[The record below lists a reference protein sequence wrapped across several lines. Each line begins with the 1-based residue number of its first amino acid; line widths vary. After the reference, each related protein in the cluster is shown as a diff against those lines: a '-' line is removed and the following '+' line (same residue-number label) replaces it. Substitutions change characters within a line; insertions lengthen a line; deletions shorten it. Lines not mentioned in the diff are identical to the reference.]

1 MADKT
6 EDIVVRVKN
15 SEAIRAMQEIY
26 GEADKL
32 QKKLDSIYSSML
44 NNNNTISNKDRTTVE
59 NMTGYTN
66 DAISEIQKAM
76 ANAKATGSSGD
87 YERLVNEFT
96 PMLTNLNETLKVLK
110 SDRNS
115 YKIQQ
120 INNAKTTS
128 SKAFK
133 SDHIYMSGP
142 NNTYGGIKDVGR
154 QIEDFK
160 LSLKDLKSDI
170 SNANNSARRVSNN
183 LDIGMRK
190 GSISYNRFQELKSSN
205 KNNAERYDEFEQ
217 ELRSG
222 AGGLYD
228 HFSNVYQTAVSQRD
242 IAREKATNP
251 ETANPYNS
259 KRYAELDEYV
269 KELDKLNKEFENQ
282 AKAVKEYGDK
292 VTKMSQ
298 NLEHAQT
305 KADNRSDDSFNIG
318 YDPNSFMGMLYSR
331 RYSIAR
337 GLTSNAIANITSNI
351 SSGSQQRLSNFDNV
365 KGTAYSLGG
374 RHSDNRVYNAL
385 NDYGYKYG
393 YSASEMSGYLNGYT
407 STTGRTGSLKS
418 LGSMAQSWARQSR
431 LVGNDQ
437 TTQALQQSA
446 GNANNMSPSQMRS
459 LGKVIT
465 NVITNSG
472 MVAKGSQQQE
482 GLTQLYSSLANLG
495 LSQQDEKNLA
505 GFQGLLAKG
514 GSQWQGTQGANNYLA
529 LSNAMFNYNDPT
541 SRRLFA
547 GNNARYSGVE
557 GSARLLEDMQNA
569 SKSPTLFKRQMSNYL
584 SAYNGDIEQAS
595 ASLSQSTGGSVSV
608 SAIKKAYEL
617 SQKGEL
623 SQSKMDSLLNN
634 SSKANKNS
642 DTFENSGTSTVMKNE
657 SALADSALKAS
668 QAVDDFRG
676 VLANITHKA
685 GVTSPLLSTAGSLVG
700 QIGSQVVASMI
711 ASRLNG
717 VLGKSKLFGKVKGT
731 KIGSILFGGGGTKA
745 TEESVKASKEAVKAG
760 EEAVKSGSRVSHLSG
775 YAKSAVTGA
784 KGLIS
789 GAGSKLRGVSGLSR
803 GISPASIDLMDSG
816 AKGLLKTGARSFGL
830 LDTLLIGYD
839 AYSSYKGNSRNRG
852 QRMGK
857 ALGGDIGATLGG
869 AIGGFF
875 GGPLGMVAGG
885 VLGNVVGGFAGKY
898 IGKSIDWFRAKSKS
912 SSSARKTKKETDEET
927 TTLKGYNKMLD
938 KAQKVIQE
946 AKAIQSGN
954 GSSDSSS
961 SDTDDISGS
970 GDEALKKIAKTVSK
984 KTGVPANL
992 VYAQLA
998 LESAHGTSNVSKT
1011 DNNFSGIK
1019 FANQKGAT
1027 QGSISSEGDHYAH
1040 FKTATD
1046 FANAYADL
1054 LNSGYNLKGVTN
1066 AQQFAHALKNGK
1078 YGAYYGSSEASYA
1091 SNLESLAKQYAFG
1104 GLRTHSTGGFIGNT
1118 PTLFGNYVGMESG
1131 TEAFIPLNSVHQ
1143 LSGIS
1148 NLSALSGYFG
1158 KKVVDISDTGKS
1170 TNTTVN
1176 PSYNINLTINGGTDD
1191 AENLANVVA
1200 NRVKDLLK
1208 QYDSE
1213 QASSARQSYYGFE
1226 NSGLYV

>member
-76 ANAKATGSSGD
+76 ANAKATGNSGD

-96 PMLTNLNETLKVLK
+96 PMLTNLNETLKVIK

-154 QIEDFK
+154 QIENFK
-160 LSLKDLKSDI
+160 LALKDLKSDI
-170 SNANNSARRVSNN
+170 SNANNSARRASNN

-190 GSISYNRFQELKSSN
+190 GSISYNRFRELKSSN
-205 KNNAERYDEFEQ
+205 KNNEDRYGQFKK
-217 ELRSG
+217 ELSSTG
-222 AGGLYD
+222 GGLYSN
-228 HFSNVYQTAVSQRD
+228 FSKVYQTAIDQRD

-251 ETANPYNS
+251 KTANPYNS
-259 KRYAELDEYV
+259 KRYAELDEFV
-269 KELDKLNKEFENQ
+269 KELDKLNKEFDNQ
-282 AKAVKEYGDK
+282 AKVVQNYGSK
-292 VTKMSQ
+292 ITKMSQ
-298 NLEHAQT
+298 DLDKAQA

-318 YDPNSFMGMLYSR
+318 YDPNSFRGMLYSR

-351 SSGSQQRLSNFDNV
+351 GSGSQQRLSNFDNI

-393 YSASEMSGYLNGYT
+393 YSASEMSGYLNDYT

-465 NVITNSG
+465 NEITNSG

-495 LSQQDEKNLA
+495 LTQRDEKNLA

-514 GSQWQGTQGANNYLA
+514 GPQWQGTQGASNYLA
-529 LSNAMFNYNDPT
+529 LSSAMFNYNDPT

-547 GNNARYSGVE
+547 GNNPKYSGVE

-634 SSKANKNS
+634 SSKANKND
-642 DTFENSGTSTVMKNE
+642 DTFNKSGTSTVMKNE

-668 QAVDDFRG
+668 QAVDIFRKGLAGINHSTG
-676 VLANITHKA
+676 VM
-685 GVTSPLLSTAGSLVG
+685 SPLLSTAGSLVG

-717 VLGKSKLFGKVKGT
+717 VLGKSKLFGAVRGT
-731 KIGSILFGGGGTKA
+731 KIGSILFGSGGGTKA
-745 TEESVKASKEAVKAG
+745 TEESVKAG

-775 YAKSAVTGA
+775 YAESAITGA
-784 KGLIS
+784 KGIIS
-789 GAGSKLRGVSGLSR
+789 GAGSKLRGLSGLSR
-803 GISPASIDLMDSG
+803 GISPASMDLMDSG

-839 AYSSYKGNSRNRG
+839 AYSSYKGNSKNRG

-869 AIGGFF
+869 G
-875 GGPLGMVAGG
+875 LGLAVGG
-885 VLGNVVGGFAGKY
+885 VPGAVVGGLLGNAVGGFAGKY
-898 IGKSIDWFRAKSKS
+898 VGKGVDWFRAKSKNS
-912 SSSARKTKKETDEET
+912 KKTKKETDEET

-954 GSSDSSS
+954 GSSDNSSS
-961 SDTDDISGS
+961 SNTDDISGS

-998 LESAHGTSNVSKT
+998 LESSHGTSKVSRT

-1027 QGSISSEGDHYAH
+1027 KGSPSPEGDNYAH
-1040 FKTATD
+1040 FKSIGD

-1078 YGAYYGSSEASYA
+1078 WGAYYGAPESSYA

-1104 GLRTHSTGGFIGNT
+1104 GLRTHATGGFIGNT
-1118 PTLFGNYVGMESG
+1118 PTLFGNDVGMESG
-1131 TEAFIPLNSVHQ
+1131 TEAFIPLNAGHQ
-1143 LSGIS
+1143 FSGIS
-1148 NLSALSGYFG
+1148 NLSALAGYFG
-1158 KKVVDISDTGKS
+1158 KKIVDIEDTGKS

-1191 AENLANVVA
+1191 ADNLANVVA
-1200 NRVKDLLK
+1200 NKVKDMLN
-1208 QYDSE
+1208 QYDA
-1213 QASSARQSYYGFE
+1213 QRASLARQNYYGFE
-1226 NSGLYV
+1226 SSGLYV

>member
-15 SEAIRAMQEIY
+15 SEAVRAMQEVY

-32 QKKLDSIYSSML
+32 QKKLDSIYTNML
-44 NNNNTISNKDRTTVE
+44 TNNNTVSNKDRTTVE
-59 NMTGYTN
+59 NMTGYAN
-66 DAISEIQKAM
+66 DAVGEIQKALM
-76 ANAKATGSSGD
+76 NAQVSGNGGD
-87 YERLVNEFT
+87 YERLVSEFG
-96 PMLTNLNETLKVLK
+96 PMLTSLNETLKMLK
-110 SDRNS
+110 SDRNA
-115 YKIQQ
+115 YKIEQ

-133 SDHIYMSGP
+133 SDHIYMAGS
-142 NNTYGGIKDVGR
+142 NNTYGGIKDIGS
-154 QIEDFK
+154 QIDSFK

-170 SNANNSARRVSNN
+170 SNANNTTRRASNN
-183 LDIGMRK
+183 LDIGLRK
-190 GSISYNRFQELKSSN
+190 GTISYNRFQELKSAS
-205 KNNAERYDEFEQ
+205 KNGRSRYAKLSQ
-217 ELRSG
+217 ELNPHSK
-222 AGGLYD
+222 GLYKQFLD
-228 HFSNVYQTAVSQRD
+228 VYKEAVNQRD
-242 IAREKATNP
+242 IAHQKATNP
-251 ETANPYNS
+251 ETANAYNS

-269 KELDKLNKEFENQ
+269 KELDKLNREFETQ
-282 AKAVKEYGDK
+282 AKAVREYGK
-292 VTKMSQ
+292 KLTKM
-298 NLEHAQT
+298 NKDLESAQD
-305 KADNRSDDSFNIG
+305 ASDDKSDDFNIG
-318 YDPNSFMGMLYSR
+318 YDPNSFQGMLYNR

-337 GLTSNAIANITSNI
+337 GAVSGVIANVTS
-351 SSGSQQRLSNFDNV
+351 SFGSGSQQRLSNFDNV

-374 RHSDNRVYNAL
+374 RRADNRVYNAL
-385 NDYGYKYG
+385 SDYGYKYG
-393 YSASEMSGYLNGYT
+393 YSASEMSSYLNDYT
-407 STTGRTGSLKS
+407 STTGRTGSLKE

-459 LGKVIT
+459 LGKIIT
-465 NVITNSG
+465 NEITNSG

-495 LSQQDEKNLA
+495 LSQKDEKNLA

-529 LSNAMFNYNDPT
+529 LSHAMFNYNDPT

-547 GNNARYSGVE
+547 GNNPKYSGVD

-584 SAYNGDIEQAS
+584 STYHGDIENAS
-595 ASLSQSTGGSVSV
+595 ANLSRATNDQVSTTT
-608 SAIKKAYEL
+608 IKKAYKLYE
-617 SQKGEL
+617 KGEL
-623 SQSKMDSLLNN
+623 SNYKMKSLLND

-642 DTFENSGTSTVMKNE
+642 DTFENSGTSTIMKNE

-668 QAVDDFRG
+668 QAVDDFRK
-676 VLANITHKA
+676 VLAGINHST
-685 GVTSPLLSTAGSLVG
+685 GVMSPVVNATGSFIG
-700 QIGSQVVASMI
+700 QIGSQVISSML
-711 ASRLNG
+711 ASRLE
-717 VLGKSKLFGKVKGT
+717 KSKLFGKVTGKFKGT

-745 TEESVKASKEAVKAG
+745 TEESVKASEEAVKAG
-760 EEAVKSGSRVSHLSG
+760 EEAVKSGSRASHLSG
-775 YAKSAVTGA
+775 YAESAVTGA
-784 KGLIS
+784 KGIIS
-789 GAGSKLRGVSGLSR
+789 GAGSKLHGLSGLSR
-803 GISPASIDLMDSG
+803 GISPASMDLMDSG
-816 AKGLLKTGARSFGL
+816 AKDLLKTGARSFGL

-839 AYSSYKGNSRNRG
+839 AYSSYKGNSKNRG

-857 ALGGDIGATLGG
+857 ALGGDIGATAGG

-875 GGPLGMVAGG
+875 GGPLGMIAGG
-885 VLGNVVGGFAGKY
+885 VLGNAVGGFAGKY
-898 IGKSIDWFRAKSKS
+898 IGKGIDWFRAKSKS
-912 SSSARKTKKETDEET
+912 NSSARKTKKEADEET

-954 GSSDSSS
+954 GSSDNSS

-998 LESAHGTSNVSKT
+998 LESSHGTSNVAKT

-1027 QGSISSEGDHYAH
+1027 QGSVSSEGDHYAH
-1040 FKTATD
+1040 FKSIGD

-1054 LNSGYNLKGVTN
+1054 LNSSYNLKGVTN

-1078 YGAYYGSSEASYA
+1078 YGAYYGSSESSYA

-1104 GLRTHSTGGFIGNT
+1104 GLRTHATGGFIGNT
-1118 PTLFGNYVGMESG
+1118 PTLFGNDVGMESG
-1131 TEAFIPLNSVHQ
+1131 TEAFIPLNAGHQ

-1148 NLSALSGYFG
+1148 NLSALAGYFG
-1158 KKVVDISDTGKS
+1158 KKIVDIEDTGKS

-1191 AENLANVVA
+1191 ADNLANVVA
-1200 NRVKDLLK
+1200 NKVKDMLNR
-1208 QYDSE
+1208 YDSE
-1213 QASSARQSYYGFE
+1213 QASQARQNYYGYE

>member
-15 SEAIRAMQEIY
+15 SEAIRAMQEVY

-32 QKKLDSIYSSML
+32 QKKLDSIYTNML
-44 NNNNTISNKDRTTVE
+44 TNNNTISNKDRTTVE
-59 NMTGYTN
+59 NMTGYAN
-66 DAISEIQKAM
+66 DAVGEIQKALM
-76 ANAKATGSSGD
+76 NAQASGDGSD
-87 YERLVNEFT
+87 YERLVSEFG
-96 PMLTNLNETLKVLK
+96 PMLTNLNETLKMLN

-133 SDHIYMSGP
+133 SDHVYMSGP
-142 NNTYGGIKDVGR
+142 NNTYGGIKDISS
-154 QIEDFK
+154 QIENFK
-160 LSLKDLKSDI
+160 LSLKDIKSDI
-170 SNANNSARRVSNN
+170 SNANNTTRRASNN
-183 LDIGMRK
+183 LDMGLRK
-190 GSISYNRFQELKSSN
+190 GTISYNRFQELKSANTNGQS
-205 KNNAERYDEFEQ
+205 RYAILSREFNPQ
-217 ELRSG
+217 
-222 AGGLYD
+222 GGGIY
-228 HFSNVYQTAVSQRD
+228 HEFSKVYNEAVNQRD
-242 IAREKATNP
+242 RARQKATNP
-251 ETANPYNS
+251 ETANAYNS

-269 KELDKLNKEFENQ
+269 KELDKLNKEFETQ
-282 AKAVKEYGDK
+282 AKAVQEYGKKLTEMTKKLNTAQEASDK
-292 VTKMSQ
+292 NS
-298 NLEHAQT
+298 
-305 KADNRSDDSFNIG
+305 DNFNIG
-318 YDPNSFMGMLYSR
+318 YDPNSFQGMLYNR

-337 GLTSNAIANITSNI
+337 GAVSGVVANFTSNF

-374 RHSDNRVYNAL
+374 RKTDNRVYNAL
-385 NDYGYKYG
+385 SDYGYRYG
-393 YSASEMSGYLNGYT
+393 YSAGELSSYLNGYT

-446 GNANNMSPSQMRS
+446 GNANNMSASQMRS

-465 NVITNSG
+465 NEITNSG

-482 GLTQLYSSLANLG
+482 GLAQLYSSLANLG
-495 LSQQDEKNLA
+495 LTQRDEKNLA

-529 LSNAMFNYNDPT
+529 LSSAMFNYNDPT

-547 GNNARYSGVE
+547 GNNAKYSGVE

-584 SAYNGDIEQAS
+584 STYHGDVEQAS
-595 ASLSQSTGGSVSV
+595 ASLSQSTGGQVSV

-623 SQSKMDSLLNN
+623 SNSKMDSLLNN
-634 SSKANKNS
+634 SSKANKND
-642 DTFENSGTSTVMKNE
+642 DTFNKSGTSTIMKNE

-668 QAVDDFRG
+668 QAVDIFRKGLAGINHSTG
-676 VLANITHKA
+676 VM
-685 GVTSPLLSTAGSLVG
+685 SPLLNTAGSFVG
-700 QIGSQVVASMI
+700 QIGSQVISSMI
-711 ASRLNG
+711 ATR
-717 VLGKSKLFGKVKGT
+717 LGKSKLFNSITGKLTGAIGGIFT
-731 KIGSILFGGGGTKA
+731 KGGGGAKV
-745 TEESVKASKEAVKAG
+745 TEEAVEAG
-760 EEAVKSGSRVSHLSG
+760 EEAVKSGSHTSRLSD
-775 YAKSAVTGA
+775 YAKSAISGA
-784 KGLIS
+784 KGAVS
-789 GAGSKLRGVSGLSR
+789 GVGSKLRGFSGLSR
-803 GISPASIDLMDSG
+803 GLGSASEDLMRSG
-816 AKGLLKTGARSFGL
+816 SKGLLKTGMRSFGVLDAL
-830 LDTLLIGYD
+830 LMGYD
-839 AYSSYKGNSRNRG
+839 AYSSYKGSSKTRG

-857 ALGGDIGATLGG
+857 ALGGDLGAT
-869 AIGGFF
+869 IGGTAGLFF
-875 GGPLGMVAGG
+875 GGPLGAVAGG
-885 VLGNVVGGFAGKY
+885 MLGNAVGGFAGKY
-898 IGKSIDWFRAKSKS
+898 VGKGIDWLRSKSKS
-912 SSSARKTKKETDEET
+912 SKKTKKEADEET

-946 AKAIQSGN
+946 AKSIQSGN
-954 GSSDSSS
+954 GSSDNSSS

-992 VYAQLA
+992 IYAQLA
-998 LESAHGTSNVSKT
+998 LESTHGTSKVSQT

-1027 QGSISSEGDHYAH
+1027 KGSPSPEGDNYAH
-1040 FKTATD
+1040 FKTIGD

-1078 YGAYYGSSEASYA
+1078 WGAYYGAPESSYA
-1091 SNLESLAKQYAFG
+1091 NNLESLAKQYAFG

-1118 PTLFGNYVGMESG
+1118 PTLFGNDLGMESG
-1131 TEAFIPLNSVHQ
+1131 TEAFIPLNGAHQ
-1143 LSGIS
+1143 MSALS
-1148 NLSALSGYFG
+1148 NLSSLAGYFG
-1158 KKVVDISDTGKS
+1158 KKVVDIADTGKH
-1170 TNTTVN
+1170 TNTTIN
-1176 PSYNINLTINGGTDD
+1176 PSYNINLTINGGTND
-1191 AENLANVVA
+1191 ADNLASVVA
-1200 NRVKDLLK
+1200 SKVKDMLN
-1208 QYDSE
+1208 QYDAQ
-1213 QASSARQSYYGFE
+1213 QASQLRQNYYGFE

>member
-15 SEAIRAMQEIY
+15 SEAIRAMQEVY

-32 QKKLDSIYSSML
+32 QKKLDSIYTNML
-44 NNNNTISNKDRTTVE
+44 TNNNTISNKDRTTVE
-59 NMTGYTN
+59 NMTGYAN
-66 DAISEIQKAM
+66 DAVGEIQKALM
-76 ANAKATGSSGD
+76 NAQASGNGSD
-87 YERLVNEFT
+87 YERLVSEFG
-96 PMLTNLNETLKVLK
+96 PMLTNLNETLKMLN

-133 SDHIYMSGP
+133 SDHVYMSGP
-142 NNTYGGIKDVGR
+142 NNTYGGIKDISS
-154 QIEDFK
+154 QIENFK
-160 LSLKDLKSDI
+160 LSLKDIKSDI
-170 SNANNSARRVSNN
+170 SNANNTTRRASNN
-183 LDIGMRK
+183 LDMGLRK
-190 GSISYNRFQELKSSN
+190 GTISYNRFQELKSANTNGQS
-205 KNNAERYDEFEQ
+205 RYAMLSREFNPQ
-217 ELRSG
+217 G
-222 AGGLYD
+222 GGLY
-228 HFSNVYQTAVSQRD
+228 HEFSKVYKEAVNQRD
-242 IAREKATNP
+242 IARQKATNP
-251 ETANPYNS
+251 ETANAYNS

-269 KELDKLNKEFENQ
+269 KELDKLNKEFETQ
-282 AKAVKEYGDK
+282 AKAVQEYGKKLTEMTKKLNTAQEASDK
-292 VTKMSQ
+292 NS
-298 NLEHAQT
+298 
-305 KADNRSDDSFNIG
+305 DNFNIG
-318 YDPNSFMGMLYSR
+318 YDPNSFQGMLYNR

-337 GLTSNAIANITSNI
+337 GAVSGVVANFTSNF

-374 RHSDNRVYNAL
+374 RKADNRVYNAL
-385 NDYGYKYG
+385 SDYGYRYG
-393 YSASEMSGYLNGYT
+393 YSAGELSSYLNGYM

-446 GNANNMSPSQMRS
+446 GNANNMSASQMRS

-465 NVITNSG
+465 NEITNSD

-482 GLTQLYSSLANLG
+482 GLAQLYSSLANLG
-495 LSQQDEKNLA
+495 LTQRDEKNLA

-547 GNNARYSGVE
+547 GNNAKYSGVE

-584 SAYNGDIEQAS
+584 STYHGDIEQAS
-595 ASLSQSTGGSVSV
+595 ASLSQSTGGQVSV

-623 SQSKMDSLLNN
+623 SNSKMDSLLNN
-634 SSKANKNS
+634 SSKANKND
-642 DTFENSGTSTVMKNE
+642 DTFNKSGTSTIMKNE

-668 QAVDDFRG
+668 QAVDIFRKGLAGINHSTG
-676 VLANITHKA
+676 VM
-685 GVTSPLLSTAGSLVG
+685 SPLLNTAGSFVG
-700 QIGSQVVASMI
+700 QIGSQVISSMI
-711 ASRLNG
+711 ATR
-717 VLGKSKLFGKVKGT
+717 LGKSKLFNSITGKITGAIGGIFT
-731 KIGSILFGGGGTKA
+731 KGGGGAKV
-745 TEESVKASKEAVKAG
+745 TEEAVEAG
-760 EEAVKSGSRVSHLSG
+760 EEAVKSGSRASRLSG
-775 YAKSAVTGA
+775 YAKSAISGA
-784 KGLIS
+784 KGAVS
-789 GAGSKLRGVSGLSR
+789 GVGSKLRGLFGLS
-803 GISPASIDLMDSG
+803 GGLGSASEDLMRSG
-816 AKGLLKTGARSFGL
+816 SKGLLKTGMRSFGA
-830 LDTLLIGYD
+830 LDALLIGYD
-839 AYSSYKGNSRNRG
+839 AYSSYKGSSKTRG

-857 ALGGDIGATLGG
+857 ALGGDIGAT
-869 AIGGFF
+869 IGGTAGLAF
-875 GGPLGMVAGG
+875 GLPGA
-885 VLGNVVGGFAGKY
+885 VVGGMLGNAVGSFAGKY
-898 IGKSIDWFRAKSKS
+898 VGKGIDWLRSKSKTS
-912 SSSARKTKKETDEET
+912 KKTKKEADEET

-946 AKAIQSGN
+946 AKSIQSGN
-954 GSSDSSS
+954 GSSDNSSS

-992 VYAQLA
+992 IYAQLA
-998 LESAHGTSNVSKT
+998 LESSHGTSNVSKT

-1027 QGSISSEGDHYAH
+1027 QGSVSSEGDHYAH
-1040 FKTATD
+1040 FKTVGD

-1091 SNLESLAKQYAFG
+1091 SNLDSIAKQYAFG

-1118 PTLFGNYVGMESG
+1118 PTLFGNDLGMESG
-1131 TEAFIPLNSVHQ
+1131 TEAFIPLNGAHQ
-1143 LSGIS
+1143 MSALS
-1148 NLSALSGYFG
+1148 NLSSLAGYFG
-1158 KKVVDISDTGKS
+1158 KKVVDIADTGKH
-1170 TNTTVN
+1170 TNTTIN
-1176 PSYNINLTINGGTDD
+1176 PSYNINLTINGGTND
-1191 AENLANVVA
+1191 ADNLASVVA
-1200 NRVKDLLK
+1200 NKVKDMLN
-1208 QYDSE
+1208 QYDAQ

>member
-15 SEAIRAMQEIY
+15 SEAIRAMQEVY

-32 QKKLDSIYSSML
+32 QKKLDSIYTNML
-44 NNNNTISNKDRTTVE
+44 TNNNTISNKDRTTVE
-59 NMTGYTN
+59 NMTGYAN
-66 DAISEIQKAM
+66 DAVGEIQKALM
-76 ANAKATGSSGD
+76 NAQASGNGSD
-87 YERLVNEFT
+87 YERLVSEFG
-96 PMLTNLNETLKVLK
+96 PMLTNLNETLKMLN

-133 SDHIYMSGP
+133 SDHVYMSGP
-142 NNTYGGIKDVGR
+142 NNTYGGIKDIGSE
-154 QIEDFK
+154 IEGFK
-160 LSLKDLKSDI
+160 LALKDLKSDI
-170 SNANNSARRVSNN
+170 SNANNTTRRASNN
-183 LDIGMRK
+183 LDTGFHK
-190 GSISYNRFQELKSSN
+190 GTISWNRFQEFKSTGVN
-205 KNNAERYDEFEQ
+205 EQKRYS
-217 ELRSG
+217 ELNRMLSPTG
-222 AGGLYD
+222 GGLYTK
-228 HFSNVYQTAVSQRD
+228 FTETYNEAVNQRD
-242 IAREKATNP
+242 IAHQKATNP
-251 ETANPYNS
+251 ETANAYNS

-269 KELDKLNKEFENQ
+269 KELDKLNKDFENQ
-282 AKAVKEYGDK
+282 SRAVQEYGK
-292 VTKMSQ
+292 RLTKMTEK
-298 NLEHAQT
+298 LETAQT
-305 KADNRSDDSFNIG
+305 ASDDNSDRFNIG
-318 YDPNSFMGMLYSR
+318 YDPNSFQGMLHNR
-331 RYSIAR
+331 IYSIAR
-337 GLTSNAIANITSNI
+337 GAVSGVVASVTSNF

-374 RHSDNRVYNAL
+374 HKADNRVYNTL
-385 NDYGYKYG
+385 SDYGYRYG
-393 YSASEMSGYLNGYT
+393 YSAGELSSYLNGYT

-446 GNANNMSPSQMRS
+446 GNANNMSASQMRS

-465 NVITNSG
+465 NEITNSG
-472 MVAKGSQQQE
+472 MVAKGGQQQE
-482 GLTQLYSSLANLG
+482 GLAQLYSSLANLG
-495 LSQQDEKNLA
+495 LTQRDEKNLA

-547 GNNARYSGVE
+547 GNNAKYSGVE

-584 SAYNGDIEQAS
+584 STYHGDVEQAS
-595 ASLSQSTGGSVSV
+595 ASLSQSTGGQVSV

-623 SQSKMDSLLNN
+623 SNSKMDSLLNN
-634 SSKANKNS
+634 SSKANKND
-642 DTFENSGTSTVMKNE
+642 DTFNKSGTSTVMKNE

-668 QAVDDFRG
+668 QAVDIFRKG
-676 VLANITHKA
+676 LAGINHASGPFGTVLSA
-685 GVTSPLLSTAGSLVG
+685 GGSFV
-700 QIGSQVVASMI
+700 SQVGADLVSNMI
-711 ASRLNG
+711 AGRLK
-717 VLGKSKLFGKVKGT
+717 KSKLFNSITGKITGAIGGIFT
-731 KIGSILFGGGGTKA
+731 KGGGGEKV
-745 TEESVKASKEAVKAG
+745 TEEAVEAG
-760 EEAVKSGSRVSHLSG
+760 EEAVKSGSRTSRLSS
-775 YAKSAVTGA
+775 YAKSAISGA
-784 KGLIS
+784 KGAVS
-789 GAGSKLRGVSGLSR
+789 GVGSKLRGLSGLS
-803 GISPASIDLMDSG
+803 GGLGSASEDLMRSSS
-816 AKGLLKTGARSFGL
+816 KGLLKTGMRSFGA
-830 LDTLLIGYD
+830 LDALLIGYD
-839 AYSSYKGNSRNRG
+839 AYSSYKGSSKTRG

-857 ALGGDIGATLGG
+857 ALGGDIGAT
-869 AIGGFF
+869 IGGTAGLAF
-875 GGPLGMVAGG
+875 GLPGA
-885 VLGNVVGGFAGKY
+885 VVGGMLGNAVGSFAGKY
-898 IGKSIDWFRAKSKS
+898 VGKGIDWLRSKSKS
-912 SSSARKTKKETDEET
+912 SKKTKKEADEET

-946 AKAIQSGN
+946 AKSIQSGN
-954 GSSDSSS
+954 GSSDNSSS

-1027 QGSISSEGDHYAH
+1027 QGSVSSEGDHYAH
-1040 FKTATD
+1040 FKTIGD

-1091 SNLESLAKQYAFG
+1091 SNLDSIAKQYAFG

-1118 PTLFGNYVGMESG
+1118 PTLFGNDLGMESG
-1131 TEAFIPLNSVHQ
+1131 TEAFIPLNGAHQ
-1143 LSGIS
+1143 MSALS
-1148 NLSALSGYFG
+1148 NLSSLAGYFG
-1158 KKVVDISDTGKS
+1158 KKVVDIADTGKH
-1170 TNTTVN
+1170 TNTTIN
-1176 PSYNINLTINGGTDD
+1176 PSYNINLTINGGTSD
-1191 AENLANVVA
+1191 ADSLASVVA
-1200 NRVKDLLK
+1200 NKVKDMLN
-1208 QYDSE
+1208 QYDAQ
-1213 QASSARQSYYGFE
+1213 QASSVRQNYYGFE
-1226 NSGLYV
+1226 NSGLYI